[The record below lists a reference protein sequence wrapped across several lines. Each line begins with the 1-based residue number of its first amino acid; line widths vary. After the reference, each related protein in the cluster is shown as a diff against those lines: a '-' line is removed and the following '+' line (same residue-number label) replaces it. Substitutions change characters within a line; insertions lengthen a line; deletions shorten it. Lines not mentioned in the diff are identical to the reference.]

1 MSVLLN
7 MFLLLLLLSNGL
19 IAKSPNITTDDIRQI
34 IQSTNNNTNTNI
46 SISKLNLTD
55 NLTVN
60 DDRFSPFPEIIA
72 NWLDQKH
79 DNDQCSKGDLT
90 NRFALALQGVLGIVS
105 FGVLILKRT
114 CEDPENRRTWSVW
127 FLDTSKQGL
136 GMMFMH
142 VINVFTSETNQNNV
156 DPCTFY
162 LTSFILDSTIGLLI
176 IWIVTKFSE
185 FMIIKYKILGG
196 LPFGEYE
203 RYSYEIPTTTT
214 TMNNS
219 VYRNVR
225 RNSDNQINRPAQEN
239 MSFTQNDEND
249 QESVGLVR
257 NNSNN
262 NNGGDADSE
271 ILDAAESGQV
281 GNHGDSIQNVNS
293 SKPQSNFQTP
303 IFWGFEI
310 FKFFCHN
317 LCI

>member
-19 IAKSPNITTDDIRQI
+19 IAKNPNITADDIRKI
-34 IQSTNNNTNTNI
+34 ISTNNNNSILNI
-46 SISKLNLTD
+46 SKFNLTE
-55 NLTVN
+55 NLTPN
-60 DDRFSPFPEIIA
+60 DDRFTFFPDSWA
-72 NWLDQKH
+72 NYLDKKH

-114 CEDPENRRTWSVW
+114 CEDPNNRRTWSVW

-214 TMNNS
+214 MNNS

-225 RNSDNQINRPAQEN
+225 RNSEINRPAQEN

-262 NNGGDADSE
+262 NNGDDADSE

-281 GNHGDSIQNVNS
+281 GNHGDSIQNINS

-303 IFWGFEI
+303 IFWV
-310 FKFFCHN
+310 
-317 LCI
+317 